1 MIPKFGLL
9 TDPPCENFR
18 VLLFKEEIFMI
29 SEFSEFS
36 PRAASFGRKPGC
48 VKLGEWINFPFGASK
63 KRIFAFSLGVCAAG
77 YPASRD
83 KMQLYPKK
91 T

>member
-9 TDPPCENFR
+9 TDPSCENLR

-29 SEFSEFS
+29 SDISEFS
-36 PRAASFGRKPGC
+36 PWVTSLGRKPTGAN
-48 VKLGEWINFPFGASK
+48 LGEWIIFPFGASK